1 MAKRKSGGG
10 GSVSTPKLLLGA
22 LVAVG
27 FGLVLGLILG
37 QQACDRKPA
46 QKEAPK
52 VGKPAAKPH
61 AEPKAT
67 PRAEPRPE
75 LAPKPIVKAEPPAAK
90 PVPTPVKAEAN
101 LPRLCIIIDDLGY
114 APPELVRRLC
124 SLPIALSVA
133 VLPYQEFTKESAHT
147 AHDLGKQ
154 VLLHLPMEG
163 LATKDPGPDALL
175 ANLDEAELRRRAKKA
190 LGEIPHALGTNNHM
204 GSKLTADRARMTWVL
219 QEVKARK
226 FFFVD
231 SRTSKETV
239 AEDEARKLHIPTAR
253 RNVFLDDDKSFA
265 EIEKQWDRAVALA
278 RKDGEALAI
287 GHIYPETVEALE
299 KLVPRVK
306 GEIRFVR
313 ASEVVK

>member
-1 MAKRKSGGG
+1 MAKRRSGGG
-10 GSVSTPKLLLGA
+10 GVSTPKLLVGA
-22 LVAVG
+22 ALAVG
-27 FGLVLGLILG
+27 FGLVLGLVLG

-46 QKEAPK
+46 PPEAPK
-52 VGKPAAKPH
+52 AGKPTPKPLG
-61 AEPKAT
+61 EPKA
-67 PRAEPRPE
+67 
-75 LAPKPIVKAEPPAAK
+75 APKPAPEPKSRAVVEPVAPKA
-90 PVPTPVKAEAN
+90 PVPPKKAEAN
-101 LPRLCIIIDDLGY
+101 LPRLCIVIDDLGY

-124 SLPIALSVA
+124 SLPIAFSVA

-147 AHDLGKQ
+147 AHDLGKE

-175 ANLDEAELRRRAKKA
+175 ANLDEGELRRRAKKA
-190 LGEIPHALGTNNHM
+190 LGEIPHAVGTNNHM
-204 GSKLTADRARMTWVL
+204 GSKLTADRTRMTWVL
-219 QEVKARK
+219 QEVKTRK

-239 AEDEARKLHIPTAR
+239 AEEVARGLHIPTTR
-253 RNVFLDDDKSFA
+253 RHVFLDDDKSFG
-265 EIEKQWDRAVALA
+265 EIEKQWERAVALA

-313 ASEVVK
+313 ASEVVR

>member
-22 LVAVG
+22 AVAVG
-27 FGLVLGLILG
+27 FGLVLGLGLG
-37 QQACDRKPA
+37 QQGCGRKPA
-46 QKEAPK
+46 PKEAPK
-52 VGKPAAKPH
+52 NGKPSPNKPP
-61 AEPKAT
+61 AEPKI
-67 PRAEPRPE
+67 
-75 LAPKPIVKAEPPAAK
+75 APKSHAKAEPPVTK
-90 PVPTPVKAEAN
+90 PPTSPVKPEAN

-124 SLPIALSVA
+124 SLPVPISVA

-147 AHDLGKQ
+147 AHDLGKE

-190 LGEIPHALGTNNHM
+190 LGEIPHAIGTNNHM
-204 GSKLTADRARMTWVL
+204 GSKLTADRQRITWVL

-239 AEDEARKLHIPTAR
+239 AEDEARRLHIPTTR
-253 RNVFLDDDKSFA
+253 RNVFLDDDKAFA
-265 EIEKQWDRAVALA
+265 EIEKQWERAVALA

-306 GEIRFVR
+306 GEIRFVK

>member
-27 FGLVLGLILG
+27 FGLMLGLVLG
-37 QQACDRKPA
+37 QQACDRKAPP
-46 QKEAPK
+46 KEAPK
-52 VGKPAAKPH
+52 VGKAPAKPH
-61 AEPKAT
+61 VEPKAASK
-67 PRAEPRPE
+67 PEPAPKAPVKVE
-75 LAPKPIVKAEPPAAK
+75 PPAPKPA
-90 PVPTPVKAEAN
+90 PVPAKVDAN
-101 LPRLCIIIDDLGY
+101 LPRLCIVIDDLGY

-124 SLPIALSVA
+124 SLPIAFSVA

-147 AHDLGKQ
+147 AHDLGKE

-190 LGEIPHALGTNNHM
+190 LGEIPHAIGTNNHM

-239 AEDEARKLHIPTAR
+239 AEDVARGLHIPTTR
-253 RNVFLDDDKSFA
+253 RHVFLDDDKSFV
-265 EIEKQWDRAVALA
+265 EIEKQWERALTLA
-278 RKDGEALAI
+278 KRDGEALAI

>member
-22 LVAVG
+22 AVAVG
-27 FGLVLGLILG
+27 FGLVLGLGLG
-37 QQACDRKPA
+37 QQGCGRKPA
-46 QKEAPK
+46 PKEAPK
-52 VGKPAAKPH
+52 NGKPSPNKPP
-61 AEPKAT
+61 AEPKMV
-67 PRAEPRPE
+67 
-75 LAPKPIVKAEPPAAK
+75 PKPPAKAEPTATK
-90 PVPTPVKAEAN
+90 PPSSPVKPETN

-124 SLPIALSVA
+124 SLPVPISVA
-133 VLPYQEFTKESAHT
+133 VLPYQEFTKESAHA
-147 AHDLGKQ
+147 AHDLGKE

-175 ANLDEAELRRRAKKA
+175 ANLDESELRRRAKKA
-190 LGEIPHALGTNNHM
+190 LGEIPHAIGTNNHM
-204 GSKLTADRARMTWVL
+204 GSKLTADRQRITWVL

-239 AEDEARKLHIPTAR
+239 AEDEARRLHIPTTR
-253 RNVFLDDDKSFA
+253 RNVFLDDDKAFA
-265 EIEKQWDRAVALA
+265 EIEKQWERAVALA

>member
-1 MAKRKSGGG
+1 MGKRKSGGG
-10 GSVSTPKLLLGA
+10 GGASTPKLLLGA
-22 LVAVG
+22 LLAVG
-27 FGLVLGLILG
+27 FGLVLGLVLG
-37 QQACDRKPA
+37 QQACDRKASPRETPKTGKPA
-46 QKEAPK
+46 PKPHGGETKAPKSEAAPKAELAPHKEAPPPK
-52 VGKPAAKPH
+52 VDSH
-61 AEPKAT
+61 
-67 PRAEPRPE
+67 
-75 LAPKPIVKAEPPAAK
+75 
-90 PVPTPVKAEAN
+90 
-101 LPRLCIIIDDLGY
+101 LPRLCIVIDDLGY

-124 SLPIALSVA
+124 SLPVPLSVA
-133 VLPYQEFTKESAHT
+133 VLPYQEFTKESAHI
-147 AHDLGKQ
+147 AHDLGKE

-204 GSKLTADRARMTWVL
+204 GSKLTADRQRIAWVL

-239 AEDEARKLHIPTAR
+239 AEEEARKLHIPTTR
-253 RNVFLDDDKSFA
+253 RNVFLDDDKAFT

-299 KLVPRVK
+299 KLVPRAK
-306 GEIRFVR
+306 GEVRFVK

>member
-10 GSVSTPKLLLGA
+10 GSASTPKLLMGA
-22 LVAVG
+22 VLAVG
-27 FGLVLGLILG
+27 VGLVLGLVLG
-37 QQACDRKPA
+37 QQACDRKATP
-46 QKEAPK
+46 KEAPK
-52 VGKPAAKPH
+52 AAKAAPKSH
-61 AEPKAT
+61 AEPKGS
-67 PRAEPRPE
+67 
-75 LAPKPIVKAEPPAAK
+75 PKPEPKVAP
-90 PVPTPVKAEAN
+90 KAEAPAPKTVPPTPKAETN
-101 LPRLCIIIDDLGY
+101 LPRLCIVIDDLGY

-124 SLPIALSVA
+124 SLPVPFSVA

-147 AHDLGKQ
+147 AHDLGKE

-190 LGEIPHALGTNNHM
+190 LGEIPHAIGTNNHM
-204 GSKLTADRARMTWVL
+204 GSKLTADRQRITWVL

-239 AEDEARKLHIPTAR
+239 AEDEARKLHIPTTR

-265 EIEKQWDRAVALA
+265 EIEKQWERALALA

-299 KLVPRVK
+299 RLVPRVK
-306 GEIRFVR
+306 GEIRFVK

>member
-10 GSVSTPKLLLGA
+10 GGASTPKLLLGA
-22 LVAVG
+22 LLAVG
-27 FGLVLGLILG
+27 FGLVLGLVLG

-46 QKEAPK
+46 PKEAPK
-52 VGKPAAKPH
+52 TGKPPTKPH
-61 AEPKAT
+61 AEPKA
-67 PRAEPRPE
+67 PKLEP
-75 LAPKPIVKAEPPAAK
+75 APKPEPAPPHK
-90 PVPTPVKAEAN
+90 ELPPPKAEAH
-101 LPRLCIIIDDLGY
+101 LPRLCIVIDDLGY

-124 SLPIALSVA
+124 SLPVPLSVA

-147 AHDLGKQ
+147 AHDLGKE

-175 ANLDEAELRRRAKKA
+175 ANLDEVELRRRAKKA
-190 LGEIPHALGTNNHM
+190 LGEIPHAIGTNNHM
-204 GSKLTADRARMTWVL
+204 GSKLTADRRRITWVL

-239 AEDEARKLHIPTAR
+239 AEEEARKLHIPTTR
-253 RNVFLDDDKSFA
+253 RNVFLDDDKSFV

>member
-1 MAKRKSGGG
+1 MAKRTSGGG
-10 GSVSTPKLLLGA
+10 RTSTPKLILGA
-22 LVAVG
+22 FLAVA
-27 FGLVLGLILG
+27 FGLGLGLLLS
-37 QQACDRKPA
+37 QQACDRRSTP
-46 QKEAPK
+46 KESPRPGKSAPK
-52 VGKPAAKPH
+52 PH
-61 AEPKAT
+61 GDPKA
-67 PRAEPRPE
+67 PKPEPPARPEPRPE
-75 LAPKPIVKAEPPAAK
+75 PVK
-90 PVPTPVKAEAN
+90 PVPSKPEAAA
-101 LPRLCIIIDDLGY
+101 LPRLCIVIDDLGY

-124 SLPIALSVA
+124 SLSVPITVA
-133 VLPYQEFTKESAHT
+133 VLPYQEFTKESAHV
-147 AHDLGKQ
+147 AHDLGKE
-154 VLLHLPMEG
+154 VILHLPMEG

-190 LGEIPHALGTNNHM
+190 LGEIPHAIGTNNHM
-204 GSKLTADRARMTWVL
+204 GSKLTADRQRITWVL

-239 AEDEARKLHIPTAR
+239 AEEVARGLKIPTTR
-253 RNVFLDDDKSFA
+253 RNVFLDDDKAFA

-306 GEIRFVR
+306 GEIRFVK
-313 ASEVVK
+313 ASELVK